1 MKKEFDIL
9 KKPYL
14 PPRVE
19 FDEIETD
26 EREMLMDGSYNTGSG
41 DSPITDPTTPYD
53 PNNPFSLGL
62 EFESTSSSSDNSDD
76 FLINDL

>member
-19 FDEIETD
+19 FEEIEID
-26 EREMLMDGSYNTGSG
+26 EMEMLLAGSDTTGG
-41 DSPITDPTTPYD
+41 GGGYDDDP
-53 PNNPFSLGL
+53 
-62 EFESTSSSSDNSDD
+62 DNSDD
-76 FLINDL
+76 DPDALSVDFVMNDVELNWEQ

>member
-19 FDEIETD
+19 FEEIEDNEVGLLRPSYT
-26 EREMLMDGSYNTGSG
+26 EVTVINPEHGDG
-41 DSPITDPTTPYD
+41 DDDPD
-53 PNNPFSLGL
+53 ALSV
-62 EFESTSSSSDNSDD
+62 D
-76 FLINDL
+76 FVMNDVELNWEQ

>member
-19 FDEIETD
+19 FEELEVDPVLELT
-26 EREMLMDGSYNTGSG
+26 TGSVSQTSG
-41 DSPITDPTTPYD
+41 GGTEPKPGGGGSNTMSLDVGFDLVATPA
-53 PNNPFSLGL
+53 
-62 EFESTSSSSDNSDD
+62 ESTDGYND
-76 FLINDL
+76 FLVNE

>member
-1 MKKEFDIL
+1 MKKEFNIL

-19 FDEIETD
+19 FEEIETD
-26 EREMLMDGSYNTGSG
+26 EGEMLLEGSYNTSSGGS
-41 DSPITDPTTPYD
+41 PTTDPTTPEN

-62 EFESTSSSSDNSDD
+62 EFESTSSSSNNSDD
-76 FLINDL
+76 FIINDF